1 MYLDV
6 SCVYPAEYM
15 YPKCILHV
23 SQMYLKCS
31 VLKSKYRRE
40 YMYMYLVILHVFYTY
55 PKGVQDTFGIHIR
68 YINIHVSC
76 ALLPI
81 SVTLDST
88 YHFNMHFNIREL
100 QDMDTDQEYVYLGLF
115 IKIHIPDGI

>member
-1 MYLDV
+1 
-6 SCVYPAEYM
+6 
-15 YPKCILHV
+15 
-23 SQMYLKCS
+23 
-31 VLKSKYRRE
+31 
-40 YMYMYLVILHVFYTY
+40 MYMYLVILHVFYTY

-76 ALLPI
+76 ALPI